1 MRIRLTIPKPL
12 VIYAEWHQVT
22 PEEYAQFIL
31 EEKGREINYWLVEES
46 RRRDRLSTDADILVG
61 AVLN

>member
-1 MRIRLTIPKPL
+1 MRILLTIPKPI

-31 EEKGREINYWLVEES
+31 DEKGREVNYWLIEET
-46 RRRDRLSTDADILVG
+46 RRRDSMPADALAGV
-61 AVLN
+61 ALN